1 MAINEAAQEITD
13 FARTFR
19 RENACSEVGI
29 HLGGEDVCRGDRGLS
44 NFLNNPIHAGN
55 NELYLKN

>member
-55 NELYLKN
+55 NE